1 MRNSFRFA
9 VLLVGC
15 ALALLT
21 VACSTNSGS
30 NSNSSAPVNLAGVWK
45 LVAHSN
51 AFNTTLTAAA
61 AFGQSG
67 SSISGPVILSGE
79 PCESTAILMGSVAG
93 NTLTF
98 QLFYTVDGVTQEL
111 PVVNFTGTINGDS
124 MGGTYTSAA
133 TSGCGS
139 GDQGT
144 WTASPSAGVVSLS
157 INTVP
162 MLASGTITAIV
173 PAPSTMQFYAYANG
187 SISQDVTQAVIWNS
201 SNTAVGT
208 ISTGGSSGNGLLSV
222 TAGGTTNVTATI
234 TNTAAGALVTSN
246 TVLVQA
252 SP

>member
-1 MRNSFRFA
+1 MSTHGKIACGLIVWIAFI
-9 VLLVGC
+9 
-15 ALALLT
+15 LA
-21 VACSTNSGS
+21 ACGGGGSSS
-30 NSNSSAPVNLAGVWK
+30 NSSSSAPVNVTGVWK

-51 AFNTTLTAAA
+51 TFNTTLTAAA

-67 SSISGPVILSGE
+67 SSISGPVILSGQ

-93 NTLTF
+93 DTLTF
-98 QLFYTVDGVTQEL
+98 QLFYTVDGVTQQL
-111 PVVNFTGTINGDS
+111 PIVNFTGTINGVS

-162 MLASGTITAIV
+162 VLASGPITATV
-173 PAPSTMQFYAYANG
+173 PSPSTTQFYAFANG
-187 SISQDVTQAVIWNS
+187 SISQDETQVVTWNS

-234 TNTAAGALVTSN
+234 TNAATGALVTSN

-252 SP
+252 P